1 MILDRLFIFSP
12 DNDEIFK
19 EYVFNKNGVNII
31 LGEKRQANDETNGV
45 GKSTMIDC
53 ISFLLGKSIPKYYQ
67 NNGDILDKNIYIALK
82 VCTKDTTHFLSRSFN
97 NPRNGFLL
105 ENVNKF
111 SMDISEWKKVSLTTF
126 KNYVENL
133 ILTKKEENITFA
145 ALREYIMRDEKNGFN
160 DILLPNRNGLRQYRY
175 LNYLFTLPNKTEFE
189 IKTFRDR
196 IEEMNN
202 QIKIIESMN
211 INIADLK
218 VEEEEV
224 IDQIDELDKAI
235 KKAKTVS
242 HFKNSTKDYT
252 LIKKELN
259 DVQNKIFEYEHIR
272 SQYQKNIENLKEKVS
287 EIKQLEN
294 VEQFYND
301 LVGFFPDDVRE
312 NYKKV
317 KEFYDFMVDSRGN
330 YFKDKISSLNSK
342 LKKLYSQKQILE
354 KDLEET
360 SKIFISE
367 NYVEDISLV
376 MDKKKDKEVE
386 LAEIRVRINDYN
398 KKNEIVENINEIQH
412 KVLRIN
418 SMQYDEFL
426 YFDDLKKN
434 LQILFNELVDVSYN
448 QHGFLDF
455 EYDNRISYSK
465 TSTTGRVKISC
476 SIPDERSHGRLHMKI
491 NMFDLTWFLHRVL
504 NNFDINFLIHDGS
517 YSNPDPYVKG
527 VLLKHLDKRLKKNAK
542 GQYFVTI
549 NKTELIEEDLKY
561 FEEQDMVVAKLDR
574 LNDDKNR
581 FFGFK
586 F

>member
-1 MILDRLFIFSP
+1 
-12 DNDEIFK
+12 
-19 EYVFNKNGVNII
+19 
-31 LGEKRQANDETNGV
+31 
-45 GKSTMIDC
+45 
-53 ISFLLGKSIPKYYQ
+53 
-67 NNGDILDKNIYIALK
+67 
-82 VCTKDTTHFLSRSFN
+82 
-97 NPRNGFLL
+97 
-105 ENVNKF
+105 
-111 SMDISEWKKVSLTTF
+111 
-126 KNYVENL
+126 
-133 ILTKKEENITFA
+133 
-145 ALREYIMRDEKNGFN
+145 
-160 DILLPNRNGLRQYRY
+160 
-175 LNYLFTLPNKTEFE
+175 
-189 IKTFRDR
+189 
-196 IEEMNN
+196 
-202 QIKIIESMN
+202 MN
-211 INIADLK
+211 IL
-218 VEEEEV
+218 EV
-224 IDQIDELDKAI
+224 SI
-235 KKAKTVS
+235 KKYRK
-242 HFKNSTKDYT
+242 FKKA
-252 LIKKELN
+252 
-259 DVQNKIFEYEHIR
+259 
-272 SQYQKNIENLKEKVS
+272 S

-301 LVGFFPDDVRE
+301 LVGFFPDNVRE

-376 MDKKKDKEVE
+376 MDKKRDKEVE

-426 YFDDLKKN
+426 YFDNLKKN

-448 QHGFLDF
+448 QLGFLDF

-504 NNFDINFLIHDGS
+504 NNLDINFLIHDGS

-527 VLLKHLDKRLKKNAK
+527 VLLKHLDKRLKKNGK